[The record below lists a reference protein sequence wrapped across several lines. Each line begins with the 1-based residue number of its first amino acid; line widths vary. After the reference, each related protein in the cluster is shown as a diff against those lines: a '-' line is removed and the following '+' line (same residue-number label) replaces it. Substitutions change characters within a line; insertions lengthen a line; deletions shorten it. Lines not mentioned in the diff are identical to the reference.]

1 MTINI
6 KPDQLNGTVTTISN
20 EVSDIH
26 ANEAI
31 IDDTGTK
38 LNDCTALIRYTG
50 TILGETVSKYNT
62 FLNGLAEKFKNTDY
76 NISTEIRDNS
86 SRINDG
92 KVNPSD
98 DFFRRSSIH
107 IIQNSNVSVLYYQ

>member
-6 KPDQLNGTVTTISN
+6 KPDQLNGTVTSISN

-62 FLNGLAEKFKNTDY
+62 FFEWFGRKSFKNTDY
-76 NISTEIRDNS
+76 NISIEIRDNS

-98 DFFRRSSIH
+98 DYFA
-107 IIQNSNVSVLYYQ
+107 VK

>member
-6 KPDQLNGTVTTISN
+6 KPDQLNGTVTSISN

-50 TILGETVSKYNT
+50 TI
-62 FLNGLAEKFKNTDY
+62 
-76 NISTEIRDNS
+76 
-86 SRINDG
+86 
-92 KVNPSD
+92 
-98 DFFRRSSIH
+98 
-107 IIQNSNVSVLYYQ
+107 

>member
-62 FLNGLAEKFKNTDY
+62 FFEMIWQKKLKKDRL
-76 NISTEIRDNS
+76 
-86 SRINDG
+86 
-92 KVNPSD
+92 
-98 DFFRRSSIH
+98 
-107 IIQNSNVSVLYYQ
+107 

>member
-6 KPDQLNGTVTTISN
+6 KPEQLNGTVTSISN

-62 FLNGLAEKFKNTDY
+62 FLNDLAEKFKNTDY
-76 NISTEIRDNS
+76 NISIEIRDNS

-92 KVNPSD
+92 KVNLSD
-98 DFFRRSSIH
+98 DFFMLSSIH
-107 IIQNSNVSVLYYQ
+107 IIQNSNVSVLYSQ